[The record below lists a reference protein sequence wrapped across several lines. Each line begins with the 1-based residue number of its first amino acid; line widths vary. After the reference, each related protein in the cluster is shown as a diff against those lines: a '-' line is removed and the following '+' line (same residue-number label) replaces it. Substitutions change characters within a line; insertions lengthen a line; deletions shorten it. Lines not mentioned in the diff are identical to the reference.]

1 MLDVVKDQAGA
12 LHEKVG
18 WNSGIRNESS
28 TIGGKQM
35 GIIFMDSLV
44 NSQGM
49 VVVQSDITVVEESW
63 DMVMYTHSW
72 L

>member
-28 TIGGKQM
+28 TIG
-35 GIIFMDSLV
+35 V
-44 NSQGM
+44 NKRA
-49 VVVQSDITVVEESW
+49 
-63 DMVMYTHSW
+63 
-72 L
+72 